1 VQLVIAE
8 KPSVARDLARVLGVR
23 PSGKAY
29 FESSDRVITWCIG
42 HLVELEEPASYDGR
56 WKAWRMDTLPMVPAE
71 FKLRAVP
78 GTRDQLKAVCELL
91 RDGRFRAVV
100 NACDAGREG
109 ELIFR
114 YVYQLA
120 GSRLPIER
128 LWISSLTDEAIR
140 HGFAALKPGRELEAL
155 AAAARCRSE
164 ADWLVGLN
172 ATRAVTLRHRR
183 GENSTLFSIG
193 RVQTPTLAI
202 LVEREKQIRAF
213 VPDDYWLLKAE
224 FSTGSGGRFPA
235 TFALGKLG
243 RFATGQLAEAVRD
256 RDAEHAA
263 AQDPVGPRVESLKQ
277 TKTRE
282 PPPLLFDLTSLQRTA
297 NKRFG
302 LSAKATLEAAQ
313 ALYERHKV
321 LTYPRTDSR
330 HLSSDMM
337 KEMEKVVGGVGKI
350 ADYAG
355 FAQALLDHPPA
366 MGKRVFDDSKVSDHH
381 AIIPTGR
388 PVDPKSLGR
397 DEQRIFDLVVR
408 RFLGVFYP
416 DAEFAH
422 TEAVVRVGPDG
433 SSAAPGSGDE
443 EKTTI
448 TALPPLPDRYLARGK
463 VRLVAGWQE
472 VAGFGDDEDGV
483 KSGKKGK
490 RKDDDDEEASGSLPP
505 LGEGERL
512 SGSFAVLAKKTK
524 PPARHTEATLLS
536 AMENAGKLVDDE
548 ELRAAMRDSGLGTPA
563 TRAAIIETLL
573 KRGFVVRE
581 GKHLVPTPMGI
592 GLLDALPVQSLAS
605 PELTGSWEARLARIA
620 RGQDSRPAFMADIAA
635 YVKEVVDAI
644 RKAAPMAELPPA
656 PAPVHS
662 DRAGRR
668 SRRAGGKAVA
678 AKRTPTASTPATSRP
693 PAARTEAAPAAPA
706 KAGQGIGNLACP
718 ACHQG
723 HLIAGK
729 RGWGCSRWRE
739 GCKFVVWFEE
749 DGKRRSEADLRE
761 IVKSARAGA

>member
-1 VQLVIAE
+1 MQLVIAE

-23 PSGKAY
+23 ATGRAC
-29 FESSDRVITWCIG
+29 FEGGDRVITWCIG
-42 HLVELEEPASYDGR
+42 HLVELDEPASYDGR
-56 WKAWRMDTLPMVPAE
+56 WKAWRMDTLPMVPSA

-78 GTRDQLKAVCELL
+78 GTRDQLEAVCALL
-91 RDGRFRAVV
+91 RDGRFTSVI

-120 GSRLPIER
+120 NSRIPIQR

-140 HGFAALKPGRELEAL
+140 QGFAALRPGHDLEAL
-155 AAAARCRSE
+155 ADAARCRSE

-183 GENSTLFSIG
+183 GDGSPLFSIG

-213 VPDDYWLLKAE
+213 VPDDYWLVKAE
-224 FSTGSGGRFPA
+224 FTTGAGAKLAA
-235 TFALGKLG
+235 TFALGKQS
-243 RFATGQLAEAVRD
+243 RFATAELADGVRERD
-256 RDAEHAA
+256 RQHGGAD
-263 AQDPVGPRVESLKQ
+263 DPVGPLVESLKQ
-277 TKTRE
+277 AKLRE

-297 NKRFG
+297 NRRFG

-330 HLSSDMM
+330 HLSSDMS
-337 KEMEKVVGGVGKI
+337 KEIGKILTGVGKI
-350 ADYAG
+350 EDYAA
-355 FAQALLDHPPA
+355 FAQTLLEHPPA
-366 MGKRVFDDSKVSDHH
+366 PSKRVFDDSKVSDHH

-388 PVDPKSLGR
+388 PCAPGTLGR

-422 TEAVVRVGPDG
+422 TEVVVRVGPDSVETVAG
-433 SSAAPGSGDE
+433 PVDGEGA
-443 EKTTI
+443 TI
-448 TALPPLPDRYLARGK
+448 RAVPPLPDRFVARGRT
-463 VRLVAGWQE
+463 RLFAGWQE
-472 VAGFGDDEDGV
+472 VAGFGDDEEPGG
-483 KSGKKGK
+483 KAGKPGKERKKGK
-490 RKDDDDEEASGSLPP
+490 DEDEDESSGALPA
-505 LGEGERL
+505 LAQGERL
-512 SGSFAVLAKKTK
+512 AGSFSTVAKKTK
-524 PPARHTEATLLS
+524 PPTRHTEATLLS

-548 ELRAAMRDSGLGTPA
+548 ELRAAMKDSGLGTPA

-581 GKHLVPTPMGI
+581 AKHLVPTPTGI

-605 PELTGSWEARLARIA
+605 PELTGKWEARLARIA
-620 RGQDSRPAFMADIAA
+620 RGKDSRAAFMGDIAA
-635 YVKEVVDAI
+635 YVTEMVDAI
-644 RKAAPMAELPPA
+644 RKAAPMAELPAAPA
-656 PAPVHS
+656 PAVARKS
-662 DRAGRR
+662 GRARKTSGESAPR
-668 SRRAGGKAVA
+668 
-678 AKRTPTASTPATSRP
+678 TASRARVASPKSASSP
-693 PAARTEAAPAAPA
+693 PPPSKPQGLAHLLCPSC
-706 KAGQGIGNLACP
+706 GQGHI
-718 ACHQG
+718 
-723 HLIAGK
+723 IAGK

-739 GCKFVVWFEE
+739 GCKFVVWFE
-749 DGKRRSEADLRE
+749 DQGKKRSEADLRAL
-761 IVKSARAGA
+761 VAAARPSA